1 MKELEATRHPTL
13 LIIIYSAFYSAVFL
27 LGLLGNTFAVLS
39 VILHPQLRSSTDYLI
54 SSLATADLL
63 IILFCLPTTL
73 LNNLLTEWQLGAI
86 GCKMSTWINSTTSCA
101 SIFTLV
107 AVTADRYLAICHT
120 MKYAV
125 WDSRWTLYV
134 IAGIWML
141 SGILAAPTLAIYDE
155 ILFTLDPPNGTM
167 VARLCIATQDETL
180 NFIIVNLLLAFTIP
194 FILISALYTRIFITV
209 SNHRSLAVNAK
220 IRDERVKLRVAQMM
234 FTVIIVFALCWLP
247 LHGIYSYFF
256 LTKDYNTSTFQ
267 FASQVLRP
275 IFQWLSLLSSS
286 LNPLIYIV
294 YSQKYRRAFRH
305 FLLWLKSHSPE
316 KAALYCG

>member
-1 MKELEATRHPTL
+1 
-13 LIIIYSAFYSAVFL
+13 
-27 LGLLGNTFAVLS
+27 
-39 VILHPQLRSSTDYLI
+39 
-54 SSLATADLL
+54 
-63 IILFCLPTTL
+63 
-73 LNNLLTEWQLGAI
+73 
-86 GCKMSTWINSTTSCA
+86 MSTWINSTTSCA

-167 VARLCIATQDETL
+167 VARLCIATQDETI

-194 FILISALYTRIFITV
+194 FTLISALYTRIFITV

-256 LTKDYNTSTFQ
+256 LTKDYSTSTFQ

-294 YSQKYRRAFRH
+294 YSQKYRRAFRQ
-305 FLLWLKSHSPE
+305 LLALPCRRERYEQTRNKTQNIQRLCLKSHSPE
-316 KAALYCG
+316 ETLYCGQFNGHTKSACDIITLPSITILSTLDIPFSHSQRTRNYTTTSF